1 MKKTL
6 VLSLGSNLG
15 NRYANIKQS
24 IALLSERFNTSITEA
39 QYYETPPWGELN
51 QSKFINTAVSLATEL
66 SAQQCFEIAQSIEKE
81 MGRLKVKK
89 WGPRNIDID
98 IIFYGED
105 TIKTEELEIPHP
117 RLQDRA
123 FVLAPLLDLFP
134 DKKHPETSTL
144 LSSYLSQLNND
155 AVVFS

>member
-24 IALLSERFNTSITEA
+24 LTLLSKRFNSPIIEA
-39 QYYETPPWGELN
+39 SYYETPPWGELN
-51 QSKFINTAVSLATEL
+51 QSKFINTVVHLDTDLE
-66 SAQQCFEIAQSIEKE
+66 AQKCFELAQSVEQE

-98 IIFYGED
+98 ILFYGDEIIN
-105 TIKTEELEIPHP
+105 TKELQIPHP
-117 RLQDRA
+117 HLQDRA

-134 DKKHPETSTL
+134 DKNHPITQLS
-144 LSSYLSQLNND
+144 LSSYLSQLDND
-155 AVVFS
+155 AVVFC